1 MSGED
6 GEVVEIKSV
15 AAPDRAWKSPGPNGH
30 GGGVRILVDYRETA
44 LWSEL
49 SGRWADHKA
58 HGGGGGPAVTLEQAP
73 LLVGDVELTAAAG
86 PLVRRWIWER
96 KSLADLSASI
106 VDGRWTEQRRR
117 MCSAYPVGHVHY
129 LIEGNPFDPE
139 PELEPKFGVSDAAMR
154 SALLRVQLDEGVHV
168 HHYSTSPRPSSSGG
182 AVTAAEYISRAVE
195 GILRGVQEWARGGR
209 AHGGTLGA
217 AADVQQAYND
227 GAVRTAALDVK
238 KGASVTPEL
247 CYTCSSWCRSR
258 ASPCGWRGRYR
269 PGSRR
274 SGPSWRPSPPRQTPR
289 SAGCCFRR
297 STESGPKGPIPS
309 CGTWGFLDFD
319 R

>member
-1 MSGED
+1 M
-6 GEVVEIKSV
+6 VEIKSV

-168 HHYSTSPRPSSSGG
+168 HHCSTSPRPSSSGG

-238 KGASVTPEL
+238 KGANVTPEL
-247 CYTCSSWCRSR
+247 CYLQQLVQIPGVSVRLARTVQARFPTLRALVEALAAETDPKKRRLLFSSLDGIGAKRADTIVRSL
-258 ASPCGWRGRYR
+258 
-269 PGSRR
+269 
-274 SGPSWRPSPPRQTPR
+274 
-289 SAGCCFRR
+289 
-297 STESGPKGPIPS
+297 
-309 CGTWGFLDFD
+309 GFS
-319 R
+319 